1 MLAVGGRGLVYVLE
15 QSDDRGWGW
24 VGYVIGADTN
34 LTNRDF
40 DASVELAGE
49 SMFVGVIVVL
59 LWINMNKIGIFT
71 QLLKK

>member
-15 QSDDRGWGW
+15 QSDDRGWGL

-40 DASVELAGE
+40 DASV
-49 SMFVGVIVVL
+49 V
-59 LWINMNKIGIFT
+59 
-71 QLLKK
+71 